1 MSTGGAIFSMA
12 NINLTINYVEKLKPS
27 DKKYNV
33 HDKLINE
40 LILRV
45 SPSGTKTYYL
55 DVKLPNSRTM
65 KKIGDAMVLT
75 PQMARER
82 AKEMLLQIQ
91 AGETFK
97 PKLTLKTLIEKYYT
111 SYCTENYKTG
121 QVTIDTIKKHFDWLF
136 NRPVESITFIEIQ
149 EWRSQRIRTV
159 TAATANRN
167 VDMLKGALSYAFKN
181 KLIGTNPLRGF
192 SKLPEKDS
200 EQKVRYLTDDEY
212 AALMAVLDER
222 EDELRA
228 KHARTRA
235 HAKGQH
241 LPDLGDTVYADYF
254 KPLILTA
261 LGTGIRRNAI
271 FHLLWSDIDFDND
284 TITLRATWA
293 KNKKTAVIPMSKKVK
308 AVLEAWRKESPG
320 EIVFPSPKD
329 GGYLDNAD
337 QSFDVVLKKAGIKN
351 FRWHDMRHDFAS
363 RLAMAGVDLNTI
375 RELMTHNDISTTMR
389 YAHLSPNV
397 KKRAVDL
404 I

>member
-1 MSTGGAIFSMA
+1 MA

-27 DKKYNV
+27 DKKFNV
-33 HDKLINE
+33 RDKLINE

-55 DVKLPNSRTM
+55 DVKLPNRRTM
-65 KKIGDAMVLT
+65 KKIGDAVVLT

-91 AGETFK
+91 AGETFR
-97 PKLTLKTLIEKYYT
+97 PKLTLRKLLDKYYT
-111 SYCTENYKTG
+111 THELENYKTG
-121 QVTIDTIKKHFDWLF
+121 QYTIDCIKKHFAWLF
-136 NRPVESITFIEIQ
+136 DRPVESITFIEIEQ
-149 EWRSQRIRTV
+149 WRSKRIKTV

-167 VDMLKGALSYAFKN
+167 VDMLKGALTYAYKH
-181 KLIGTNPLRGF
+181 KLIDSNPLKGF
-192 SKLPEKDS
+192 PRLPEADS
-200 EQKVRYLTDDEY
+200 EEKVRYLTDEEY
-212 AALMAVLDER
+212 AALMAALDER

-228 KHARTRA
+228 KRARTRA
-235 HAKGQH
+235 HAKGRH
-241 LPDLGDTVYADYF
+241 LPDTSATVYADYF

-284 TITLRATWA
+284 TITLRASWA
-293 KNKKTAVIPMSKKVK
+293 KNKKTSIIPMSRKVK

-337 QSFDVVLKKAGIKN
+337 QSFAVVLKKAGIKN

-375 RELMTHNDISTTMR
+375 RELMTHSDISTTMR

-397 KKRAVDL
+397 KKKAVDM